1 MDILTIRRQ
10 NLLTLY
16 SQFVANAQKEDPAG
30 SMFGIDKQF
39 ADLIQI
45 ANSSLSA
52 MKKGSRNI
60 GPRLARQIE
69 AISKKPRGWLDQEHS
84 HDKASLQ
91 EVEREKFLKLATRA
105 FKKASAEEKLRLIE
119 SMRQSLQSKSTT
131 CDL

>member
-10 NLLTLY
+10 NLLSLY
-16 SQFVANAQKEDPAG
+16 AQFVANAQKKDSAG

-39 ADLIQI
+39 ADHIQI

-91 EVEREKFLKLATRA
+91 EVELDRFLKLAKRA
-105 FKKASAEEKLRLIE
+105 FKKADAEGKKRLMELMIK
-119 SMRQSLQSKSTT
+119 Q
-131 CDL
+131 